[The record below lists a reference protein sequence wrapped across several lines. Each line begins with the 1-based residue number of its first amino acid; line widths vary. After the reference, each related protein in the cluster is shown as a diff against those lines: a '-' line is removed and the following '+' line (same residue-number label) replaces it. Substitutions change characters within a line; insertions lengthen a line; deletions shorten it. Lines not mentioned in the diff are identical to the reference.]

1 MKSNFAAFAALLPL
15 LLGAAD
21 GTVVEARLKF
31 ISTTRP
37 LVGIGIVQNKKAE
50 GLVIPTDMFSDE
62 IVYRGPARLEL
73 VELKTVTVKQAPPT
87 SDVEAGKAAAT
98 PKREARGVKAKPQ
111 VSVATPAGKPP
122 LAWID
127 LPVAAGRQS
136 LILLVTP
143 GRGNGIIAIPD
154 VVGSF
159 PPGSNRY
166 LNLCPFS
173 LVVMTP
179 SGRQVIPANSST
191 VSRPGSKD
199 NDYYDLKFFSAIN
212 QEEKLVFS
220 NRTYH
225 LDSVRKLFILTP
237 LPGSEGRVAVRDIED
252 RPAPSKAQLPGES
265 GFKAPK

>member
-1 MKSNFAAFAALLPL
+1 MKSELTVFAALLPL
-15 LLGAAD
+15 LLGAAE

-37 LVGIGIVQNKKAE
+37 LVGIGIAQGKIAE

-73 VELKTVTVKQAPPT
+73 VELKTVTVKQPPPA
-87 SDVEAGKAAAT
+87 SDDDAGKDAAT
-98 PKREARGVKAKPQ
+98 SKRATRGVKAKPLTNI
-111 VSVATPAGKPP
+111 ATPTGKPP

-127 LPVAAGRQS
+127 LPIATGTQS

-179 SGRQVIPANSST
+179 SGRQLIPANSSA

-212 QEEKLVFS
+212 QEGKLVFS
-220 NRTYH
+220 SRTYH

-237 LPGSEGRVAVRDIED
+237 LPGNEGRVAVRDIED
-252 RPAPSKAQLPGES
+252 RPAPSKAPENSPG
-265 GFKAPK
+265 APK

>member
-21 GTVVEARLKF
+21 GTMVEARLKF

-37 LVGIGIVQNKKAE
+37 LVGIGIVQGKKAE
-50 GLVIPTDMFSDE
+50 GFVIPTDMFSDE

-73 VELKTVTVKQAPPT
+73 VELKTVTVKQPPMAP
-87 SDVEAGKAAAT
+87 DDDAGKDAVSTKRAT
-98 PKREARGVKAKPQ
+98 RGVKAKPLTNI
-111 VSVATPAGKPP
+111 ATPVGKPP

-127 LPVAAGRQS
+127 LPVTTGRQN

-179 SGRQVIPANSST
+179 SGRQLIPANSST

-220 NRTYH
+220 SRTYH

-252 RPAPSKAQLPGES
+252 RPAPSKGQLPGES